1 MPLAKLPHTHRDVS
15 PSHPRRF
22 DAATIGLHWA
32 TALVIVGMFT
42 SAWLHAQA
50 SDGASAGLL
59 LTIHRSLG
67 VTVWT
72 LVVIRLAWRTWFAT
86 VPPFPGTMPRSQQI
100 IATLSEYALYAL
112 LLLQPITGLAQS
124 LTRGKPFVLFGLEA
138 PVVMA
143 RDKALTALLHQT
155 HEVTAWAL
163 LGLIGLHFLAALF
176 HGFVLRDEVLPSML
190 PWKPSSS
197 SRALNSLGR
206 E

>member
-1 MPLAKLPHTHRDVS
+1 MMLDKVPASGREAAPDGR
-15 PSHPRRF
+15 RRF
-22 DAATIGLHWA
+22 DAVTIALHWA
-32 TALVIVGMFT
+32 TALLILGMFT
-42 SAWLHAQA
+42 TAWLHAQA

-67 VTVWT
+67 VSVWT
-72 LVVIRLAWRTWFAT
+72 LVMCRLVWRSLFAT
-86 VPPFPGTMPRSQQI
+86 LPPFPKTMPKSQQA

-143 RDKALTALLHQT
+143 RDKALTAVFHQI
-155 HEVTAWAL
+155 HELTAWTL
-163 LGLIGLHFLAALF
+163 LGLISLHLLAALF
-176 HGFVLRDEVLPSML
+176 HGFILRDEVLPSML
-190 PWKPSSS
+190 PWKPSSRS
-197 SRALNSLGR
+197 PALNPSGP